1 MPARPA
7 DVTVAAV
14 PREALERAFQEGKR
28 AVPRRAERGEGT
40 RCLGAFGGGQPDGA
54 APVA

>member
-28 AVPRRAERGEGT
+28 AVPRRGERGEGT
-40 RCLGAFGGGQPDGA
+40 RCLGLLEGGQPDRT